1 MNRRIRHTFVEDLET
16 VETAVR
22 TSAVAGSF
30 YPNSADLLSSQV
42 QDFIDSAQPRLMR
55 GNLIGLISPHA
66 GFAYSGHVA
75 GHAYKQL
82 AGKSFD
88 TVVLIGLSHG
98 YPVHGCAIYSHG
110 RFRTPLGD
118 IEIDEEIADKIMQRN
133 NKVVN
138 LPEAHAC
145 EHSLEIQLPFLQ
157 KMLPDF
163 RIVPLLLQDD
173 SPANHLPL
181 GEAIVEAIRGRS
193 ALLIGSTDLCHYPA
207 YDDAVKSD
215 RVVIEAIKHF
225 DTDVLREQME
235 NYLRTHVV
243 SNLHCMMCSTGAV
256 YTTLD
261 AARQLG
267 GTRIEVLKAANSGDI
282 PNGRRDQVV
291 GYMAAAIYC

>member
-1 MNRRIRHTFVEDLET
+1 MNCRIRHTFVEDLET

-30 YPNSADLLSSQV
+30 YPNSADRLSSQV
-42 QDFIDSAQPRLMR
+42 QDFIDSAQPRFMR

-173 SPANHLPL
+173 SPANLLPL